1 MDTTTT
7 ARRAVTTAQAK
18 LDGIIA
24 NRVRI
29 QSSPE
34 SFPGFDQAKPLIAAG
49 RITRAQIIERLLA
62 DQDQPLADARA
73 ALADAKATLARLE
86 GEA

>member
-1 MDTTTT
+1 MDTVT
-7 ARRAVTTAQAK
+7 ARRAVSTAQGK

-34 SFPGFDQAKPLIAAG
+34 SFPIFTEFKPLIAAG
-49 RITRAQIIERLLA
+49 RITRAAIIAHMLA
-62 DQDQPLADARA
+62 EQDQPLADARA
-73 ALADAKATLARLE
+73 ALADAKAALARLE
-86 GEA
+86 GGA